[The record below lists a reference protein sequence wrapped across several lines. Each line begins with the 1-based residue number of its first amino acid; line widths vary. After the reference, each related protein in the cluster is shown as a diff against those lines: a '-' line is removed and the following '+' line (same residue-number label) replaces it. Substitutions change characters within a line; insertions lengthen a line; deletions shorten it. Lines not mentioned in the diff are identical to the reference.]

1 MVFWHS
7 LKCAIIR
14 EKNLFVLL
22 PLLALQMNIP
32 LGKLYME
39 GDSQNPLL
47 CSFSVTRMKMI
58 LQKMRQSELDCISC
72 CL

>member
-7 LKCAIIR
+7 LKWAVVR
-14 EKNLFVLL
+14 EKKSFVLL

-32 LGKLYME
+32 LGKLYVE

-47 CSFSVTRMKMI
+47 CSFSVTGMKMI
-58 LQKMRQSELDCISC
+58 LQKTRQEELDGISC
-72 CL
+72 CS